1 VRVFAKLTQTELR
14 LFLREPLIVFFTL
27 LFPSILVVI
36 LGSIPA
42 FREPADSLG
51 GGRVIDLYVVIA
63 IAMCL
68 GMLAVQATPV
78 VLATYRERGIL
89 RRISTTPARPVA
101 LLAAQLVTSLL
112 SAVISVTLVL
122 IIGRVAFDVP
132 IPAEFGS
139 FAIAFLLCA
148 GAVFAVGLFIAA
160 VVPSG
165 KAANTVGTL
174 LFFPLMFF
182 AGLWAPRE
190 VMPAVIR
197 RVADFTPLGAGER
210 ALHDVAAG
218 GWINPLSLT
227 VLVVYMLVFGLAA
240 ARLFRWE

>member
-1 VRVFAKLTQTELR
+1 
-14 LFLREPLIVFFTL
+14 
-27 LFPSILVVI
+27 
-36 LGSIPA
+36 
-42 FREPADSLG
+42 
-51 GGRVIDLYVVIA
+51 
-63 IAMCL
+63 MCL